1 MTQGIIFSCLK
12 SEYCHN
18 ADSSLDVESGLAV
31 IPHVR
36 DPFSHLA
43 CALRPFCDAHVLLSN
58 ELLQDNGKQEDQF
71 F

>member
-36 DPFSHLA
+36 DPFSHFIWDTDTL
-43 CALRPFCDAHVLLSN
+43 PVL
-58 ELLQDNGKQEDQF
+58 
-71 F
+71 